1 MQSDEQVNIFDFN
14 SRLKLER
21 QGLSSGKRR
30 RKVQETGFLVDLEDA
45 MWAKAALFG
54 TFSVGTIL
62 LILLAR
68 DSDAL
73 FRHSPLESVL
83 LIGSIIVTLVIQ
95 FLVSHS
101 GSFASNR
108 KVLLTLAA
116 IFLHLALILVAFAPV
131 QPAILPEKFRY
142 VLPAY
147 AMAPMALSILLGRS
161 HGTFVA
167 IYVSL
172 LGALLVSADKAFE
185 FTVLSLVSG
194 FVAVYLT
201 NQLRRRSSL
210 IVAGL
215 FVGLATGVMAVATGQ
230 IAIDLVGWRSMMLQF
245 FTAVMVGLGTAM
257 VVSGALPFLESWFRI
272 TTVFAW
278 LELSDLN
285 HPLLRQMN
293 YEAPGTHHHSLM
305 VAQLAERAAE
315 AIGANPTMCRAGAY
329 FHDIGKLSKPQY
341 FIENTNPD
349 DNPHDELTPTMS
361 ALILQAH
368 VKDGVDLALK
378 HGLNQEIISVIR
390 EHHGTSIIHFF
401 HHKALEQR
409 ARIEAM
415 VAEGK
420 AEEEDI
426 PVVQESDFRY
436 PGPKPRSRESAIISL
451 ADVVESTSRSLAKP
465 TPMKLAQMISDITE
479 KKVSDGQL
487 DDCDLTLG
495 DLTKIRKSF
504 HSTLCGAMHHRVPYP
519 GEPVIKKKRLDADK
533 PRERERGAGG
543 GKNPAPKPAEAALA
557 KQTAATG
564 SSAPAP
570 SAPVV
575 PALPEGGGGRV

>member
-1 MQSDEQVNIFDFN
+1 MNIFDFN

-21 QGLSSGKRR
+21 EGLSSGKRR
-30 RKVQETGFLVDLEDA
+30 RKVQETGFFVDLEDA
-45 MWAKAALFG
+45 AWAKAALFG
-54 TFSVGTIL
+54 IF
-62 LILLAR
+62 LISMMLFIMLAR
-68 DSDAL
+68 ADGAL
-73 FRHSPLESVL
+73 FHEAPFKAVL
-83 LIGSIIVTLVIQ
+83 LIGSIIITLVIQ
-95 FLVSHS
+95 FFVSHPRA
-101 GSFASNR
+101 FASNR
-108 KVLLTLAA
+108 RVLLTLGA
-116 IFLHLALILVAFAPV
+116 IFLHVVLVWLAFAPV

-142 VLPAY
+142 VVPAY
-147 AMAPMALSILLGRS
+147 AMAPMAISILLGRT
-161 HGTFVA
+161 HGIFVA

-172 LGALLVSADKAFE
+172 LSALLVSADKTFE
-185 FTVLSLVSG
+185 FAVLSLVSG

-201 NQLRRRSSL
+201 NQVRRRSSL
-210 IVAGL
+210 IIAGL
-215 FVGLATGVMAVATGQ
+215 FVGLTTGVLAVATGQ
-230 IAIDLVGWRSMMLQF
+230 IEIDPSSWRGMVLQF
-245 FTAVMVGLGTAM
+245 FTAVMVGVGTSM

-272 TTVFAW
+272 TTLFAW

-285 HPLLRQMN
+285 HPLLRQMS

-341 FIENTNPD
+341 FIENTSPD
-349 DNPHDELTPTMS
+349 DNPHDDLTPTMS

-390 EHHGTSIIHFF
+390 EHHGTSLIHYFY
-401 HHKALEQR
+401 HKALEQR
-409 ARIEAM
+409 AKIEAL

-426 PVVQESDFRY
+426 PIVQEADFRY
-436 PGPKPRSRESAIISL
+436 VGPKPRSRESAIISL

-465 TPMKLAQMISDITE
+465 SPSKLAQMIADITD
-479 KKVSDGQL
+479 KKISDGQL

-495 DLTKIRKSF
+495 DLTQIRKSF

-519 GEPVIKKKRLDADK
+519 GEPLVKKKRLDSEK
-533 PRERERGAGG
+533 IRERDRPLAAAKKAGSKTVEALPPVNQG
-543 GKNPAPKPAEAALA
+543 RPASIPSPAA
-557 KQTAATG
+557 
-564 SSAPAP
+564 
-570 SAPVV
+570 
-575 PALPEGGGGRV
+575 PALPEGGG

>member
-1 MQSDEQVNIFDFN
+1 VNIFDFN

-62 LILLAR
+62 FILLAR
-68 DSDAL
+68 ADDAL
-73 FRHSPLESVL
+73 FREDPLESVL

-101 GSFASNR
+101 SSFASNR
-108 KVLLTLAA
+108 RVLLTLAA
-116 IFLHLALILVAFAPV
+116 IFLHLVLIRLAFAPV
-131 QPAILPEKFRY
+131 QPAVLPEKFRY

-147 AMAPMALSILLGRS
+147 AMAPMALSILMGRS

-172 LGALLVSADKAFE
+172 LGALLVGADKAFE

-215 FVGLATGVMAVATGQ
+215 FVGLATGVLAVATGQ
-230 IAIDLVGWRSMMLQF
+230 IAIDPDSWRAMVLQF
-245 FTAVMVGLGTAM
+245 FTAVLVGLGTAM

-315 AIGANPTMCRAGAY
+315 EIGANPTMCRAGAY
-329 FHDIGKLSKPQY
+329 FHDIGKLRKPQY

-361 ALILQAH
+361 ALVLVAH

-390 EHHGTSIIHFF
+390 EHHGTSVIQFF
-401 HHKALEQR
+401 YHRALEQR
-409 ARIEAM
+409 AKIEAL

-420 AEEEDI
+420 AEAEDV

-451 ADVVESTSRSLAKP
+451 ADAVESTSRSLAKP
-465 TPMKLAQMISDITE
+465 TPSKLAQMISDITE
-479 KKVSDGQL
+479 KKLSDGQL
-487 DDCDLTLG
+487 NDCDLTLG

-504 HSTLCGAMHHRVPYP
+504 HSTLCSAMHHRVPYP
-519 GEPVIKKKRLDADK
+519 GEPVIKKKRSEGDR
-533 PRERERGAGG
+533 PREKTSSGT
-543 GKNPAPKPAEAALA
+543 KNPAPKPVEPAVA
-557 KQTAATG
+557 KPPVLAATPV
-564 SSAPAP
+564 SRPEVSRPAEL
-570 SAPVV
+570 V
-575 PALPEGGGGRV
+575 EGGG